1 MKKSVKITII
11 SGIFVAVIIGG
22 LALFV
27 HFKLSDIEKNETG
40 QESAEQIANEALEVI
55 SGKEPHS
62 EEGEESYS
70 EEKTE
75 IHSEEEESSEQRANE
90 YLEIRTVN

>member
-1 MKKSVKITII
+1 MKKPVKIAII
-11 SGIFVAVIIGG
+11 AGISIAIIIGG

-27 HFKLSDIEKNETG
+27 HFKLSEIEKNETG

-62 EEGEESYS
+62 EEGEDSHS

-75 IHSEEEESSEQRANE
+75 SHSEEDESAEERANE
-90 YLEIRTVN
+90 LP

>member
-1 MKKSVKITII
+1 MKKSVKIAII
-11 SGIFVAVIIGG
+11 AGISIAVIIGG

-90 YLEIRTVN
+90 LP

>member
-1 MKKSVKITII
+1 MKKSSKIAII
-11 SGIFVAVIIGG
+11 AGISIAVIIGG

-90 YLEIRTVN
+90 LP